1 MRPEHMNLILLP
13 LRLVVRGCERFRAL
27 TCAGSRAVQDQL
39 LRVVVRVCMH
49 VVHVDQ
55 TGESLLDCDCQ
66 CKRHFELTVPVD
78 PVRIFTL
85 NPWPI
90 DSLGTLD
97 GRTL

>member
-1 MRPEHMNLILLP
+1 MPCIW
-13 LRLVVRGCERFRAL
+13 RFGDCGSFVGGGGGL

-39 LRVVVRVCMH
+39 LRVVVPVCMH

-66 CKRHFELTVPVD
+66 FKRHFELTVPLD